1 MLTDG
6 FNEECKN
13 IASSY
18 LKVGDEYMSAISFWT
33 TEKGDLPHLTY
44 IFHKTEPLGI
54 EFNTLFCSVTGYLIF
69 IEVHISKEGKNHR
82 NYQHKIEA
90 TAACTKRMVE
100 ATKGIGQ
107 K

>member
-69 IEVHISKEGKNHR
+69 IKVQGWKEGMKHNK
-82 NYQHKIEA
+82 YQKEL
-90 TAACTKRMVE
+90 
-100 ATKGIGQ
+100 
-107 K
+107 